1 MKKSLVIATAV
12 VSLAAFGGISYWAG
26 SQRSEERAT
35 KPDQA
40 ASSKPGSNGA
50 QVPGIAVETIRV
62 AVRALPQGI
71 TAVGSLRS
79 EESIVVRPEI
89 AGRVSE
95 ILFREGQTVAK
106 GQPLFRLDSSVQR
119 ADHERAKANLTLS
132 KSKYERAVDLRN
144 KGFISGQA
152 LDESENNLKVAQAD
166 AELTTARLDKTEIK
180 APFTGVLGLR
190 LVSIGDFVKEG
201 QDMVNLEQI
210 DPLKVDFRVPE
221 IYLSQVQ
228 AGQALQISLEAM
240 PGQVFEGRI
249 FAINPLLD
257 AAGRSIV
264 IRAQLRNDAGKLRPG
279 QFARVRLFTK
289 ENAEAMTV
297 PEQAVVPSGDE
308 FFIFRVVDGKAQ
320 RVKVELGQRREGLVE
335 VVRGLAATDTVIT
348 AGQFKVREGV
358 SVRAAAE
365 PPEAPK
371 AAGTVAPK
379 SGKTG
384 GAS

>member
-1 MKKSLVIATAV
+1 MNKPLALAAAL

-26 SQRSEERAT
+26 SQRSAD
-35 KPDQA
+35 KQGKSQPA
-40 ASSKPGSNGA
+40 APAKAGPAGA
-50 QVPGIAVETIRV
+50 QGEGIVVETARV

-79 EESIVVRPEI
+79 EESVIVRPEI
-89 AGRVSE
+89 AGRIAE
-95 ILFREGQTVAK
+95 ILFREGQSIAK
-106 GQPLFRLDSSVQR
+106 GETIFRLDSSVQR
-119 ADHERAKANLTLS
+119 ADFERAKANETLS
-132 KSKYERAVDLRN
+132 KSKYDRAVDLRN

-152 LDESENNLKVAQAD
+152 LDESDNNLKVAQAD
-166 AELTTARLDKTEIK
+166 LALATARLDKSEIK

-190 LVSIGDFVKEG
+190 MVSIGDFVKEG

-228 AGQALQISLEAM
+228 PGQSLQVGLDAM
-240 PGQVFEGRI
+240 PGARFEGKVL
-249 FAINPLLD
+249 AINPLLD
-257 AAGRSIV
+257 AAGRAVV
-264 IRAQLRNDAGKLRPG
+264 IRAQLKNNDGKLRPG
-279 QFARVRLFTK
+279 QFARVRLFTR

-297 PEQAVVPSGDE
+297 PEQAIIPAGDE
-308 FFIFRVVDGKAQ
+308 FLVFRVVDGKAQ

-348 AGQFKVREGV
+348 AGQFKVREGT

-365 PPEAPK
+365 PAAAPK
-371 AAGTVAPK
+371 AAGTDAPK
-379 SGKTG
+379 PGKAG

>member
-1 MKKSLVIATAV
+1 MKKPLVLALALCC
-12 VSLAAFGGISYWAG
+12 LAAVGALSYWAG
-26 SQRSEERAT
+26 SQRSADKSDKT
-35 KPDQA
+35 GAA
-40 ASSKPGSNGA
+40 ASGKPANTGA
-50 QVPGIAVETIRV
+50 QAPGIVVEMSKV

-79 EESIVVRPEI
+79 EESVVVRPEI

-95 ILFREGQTVAK
+95 ILFREGQTISK
-106 GQPLFRLDSSVQR
+106 GQAIFRLDSSVQR

-144 KGFISGQA
+144 KGFVSTQA

-166 AELTTARLDKTEIK
+166 LELTTARLDKTEIR

-190 LVSIGDFVKEG
+190 QVSIGDFVKEG

-228 AGQALQISLEAM
+228 AGQSLQIVLEAM
-240 PGQVFEGRI
+240 PGQTFEGRVY
-249 FAINPLLD
+249 AINPLLD
-257 AAGRSIV
+257 AAGRAIV
-264 IRAQLRNDAGKLRPG
+264 IRAQLPNNAGKLRPG
-279 QFARVRLFTK
+279 QFARVRLFTAA
-289 ENAEAMTV
+289 NAEALTV
-297 PEQAVVPSGDE
+297 PEQAIVPAGDE
-308 FFIFRVVDGKAQ
+308 FFVFRVVDGKAQ
-320 RVKVELGQRREGLVE
+320 RVKVDLGQRREGLVE

-358 SVRAAAE
+358 TVRAAAE
-365 PPEAPK
+365 PAAAPK
-371 AAGTVAPK
+371 AADAEPPK
-379 SGKTG
+379 AGKAG